1 MADTRINLWLD
12 LEPSYIDS
20 NFENILDYMRQCD
33 INQCFDSFYKET
45 LELIIKRTATE
56 TDKISNERIY
66 TNLETD
72 KEKIRHRARLLLL
85 YLVAT
90 KCEDK
95 GQSKQVLLYLL
106 CSLFPIVSRTVAP
119 LLHEMIYTVFCSAGI
134 SRIGVGWSDLINF
147 NPDIVTHLIKNG
159 MTLDPCD
166 AEVKHYYG
174 QGGLIVNDSKTYI
187 FPCNN
192 PKRIQVQKQWKEIA
206 GPSDDNFHIMVEKSE
221 RVRFGEGTD
230 LSVISSFYDSYIKDA
245 QEAGE
250 EKYEEVLNKYTP
262 EHDPSIDVVI
272 TSIENG
278 VIKVSSISDEYET
291 IEGVL
296 NYPIIDFYED
306 YIPSDLISAFSVN
319 DVIPVHIDYNSN
331 EENWIF
337 TIEDCLLN
345 FILDERVIENRTI
358 AAVITKVP
366 YIDNKGSLCAQAWTV
381 DGYPVNIRGKDKFN
395 GYEDA
400 LEQHSLVNVTVE
412 NQNDNGYIYASI
424 EDMEVAE
431 EFISLPG
438 VRKRCLQDFV
448 KQRNFKKVNIEECAE
463 ELSISSLSALA
474 FSVFIR
480 QHHSD
485 SIYEKY
491 QLMGV
496 ARVLYNLIGDTLSV
510 AYLKAEADYLK
521 SIVAYAQNKEMPLVK
536 LESEPEI
543 MALPHIQRECKTL
556 TLLSE
561 LGKEIN
567 SETVESMIYDDDDP
581 QINKLARLVQS
592 YNTLS
597 GMASDSSIIRSLI
610 KKEIT
615 SKYLLLGEIGE
626 ITVEKVR
633 GYHVGCSEDKRNE
646 FKKSIVFPSGNGGK
660 ADPKTQIV
668 NVFKV
673 ICAFLNSELGG
684 ILYLGVDDDGYA
696 SNYLADDFTH
706 LKKNSMDEYIRHL
719 SQLAIKEFGRDIV
732 DNFITIKDM
741 SKENWK
747 YVAIEVKPY
756 EMDVVK
762 LQNVVYVKENNSTRA
777 ATENEIMN
785 LRARLANNTKELT
798 KNIYR
803 LKTAIDEKKIV
814 TVHRYR
820 SSNSN
825 QENDRHLEPFKMG
838 KYNLDVWCYDLDEED
853 MKRRN
858 KLFSLNR
865 MGDVQI
871 MDESWKFGTPY
882 HKSKAQDIFRM
893 TGDKKYN
900 ICLSMKLRQMNF
912 LMEYYHVDKDE
923 FEQDSK
929 NDRYILNTTV
939 YNLTPVV
946 GFCVQF
952 GPDVEVYGSDDLK
965 EAIKVYLEKLID
977 GLQ

>member
-20 NFENILDYMRQCD
+20 NFENILEYLRQCD
-33 INQCFDSFYKET
+33 INQCFDSFYTET
-45 LELIIKRTATE
+45 LELIIKRIDTE

-66 TNLETD
+66 THLETD

-106 CSLFPIVSRTVAP
+106 CSLFPIVSRTAAP
-119 LLHEMIYTVFCSAGI
+119 VLHEMIYTVFCSAGL
-134 SRIGVGWSDLINF
+134 SKLGVGWSDLINF

-159 MTLDPCD
+159 MVLDPCD

-174 QGGLIVNDSKTYI
+174 QGGIIVTDSKAYI

-192 PKRIQVQKQWKEIA
+192 PKLIKLKRQWKEIA
-206 GPSDDNFHIMVEKSE
+206 CSYDDNFHIMADKSE
-221 RVRFGEGTD
+221 KVKFGEGTD
-230 LSVISSFYDSYIKDA
+230 LSVISTFYDNYIKDA

-250 EKYEEVLNKYTP
+250 EKYEAVLNKYTT
-262 EHDPSIDVVI
+262 EHNPSIDVVI
-272 TSIENG
+272 TSIQNG
-278 VIKVSSISDEYET
+278 VIRVSSINEEYET

-296 NYPIIDFYED
+296 KYPMIDFYED

-319 DVIPVHIDYNSN
+319 DVIRVHIDYNST

-337 TIEDCLLN
+337 TIEDTFLN
-345 FILDERVIENRTI
+345 FILDERAIENRTV
-358 AAVITKVP
+358 AAVITKTP
-366 YIDNKGSLCAQAWTV
+366 YTDNKGFLCAQAWTV
-381 DGYPVNIRGKDKFN
+381 DGFPVNIRGKFN

-400 LEQHSLVNVTVE
+400 LEQHSLVNVTVQ

-424 EDMEVAE
+424 EDMDVAE
-431 EFISLPG
+431 EFISLPS
-438 VRKRCLQDFV
+438 VRKKCLQEFV
-448 KQRNFKKVNIEECAE
+448 KERNFKKVNIEECAE
-463 ELSISSLSALA
+463 ELSISTLSALA

-485 SIYEKY
+485 NIYEKC
-491 QLMGV
+491 QLMGI

-510 AYLKAEADYLK
+510 AYLKAESDYLK
-521 SIVAYAQNKEMPLVK
+521 SIVAYAQNKEMPLVEIK
-536 LESEPEI
+536 SEPEI
-543 MALPHIQRECKTL
+543 LALPHIQRECKTL
-556 TLLSE
+556 TLLAE
-561 LGKEIN
+561 LGRDIH
-567 SETVESMIYDDDDP
+567 SETVRSMIYDDDDP

-592 YNTLS
+592 YNTLG

-660 ADPKTQIV
+660 ADPRAQMI

-696 SNYLADDFTH
+696 NNYLEDDFTH
-706 LKKNSMDEYIRHL
+706 LKKKSMDEYIRHL
-719 SQLAIKEFGRDIV
+719 SQLAIREFGRDIV

-741 SKENWK
+741 SKESWK

-762 LQNVVYVKENNSTRA
+762 LQDVVYVKENNSTRE
-777 ATENEIMN
+777 ATQNEIMN
-785 LRARLANNTKELT
+785 LRARLANNTKELA

-825 QENDRHLEPFKMG
+825 QESNRHLEPFKMG
-838 KYNLDVWCYDLDEED
+838 KYNLDVWCYDLDD
-853 MKRRN
+853 VDPKRRN
-858 KLFSLNR
+858 KLFTLNR

-871 MDESWKFGTPY
+871 MDENWKYGTPY
-882 HKSKAQDIFRM
+882 HKAKAQDIFRM
-893 TGDKKYN
+893 TGDKKYE
-900 ICLSMKLRQMNF
+900 ISLSMKLRQMNF
-912 LMEYYHVDKDE
+912 LMEYYHIDKNV
-923 FEQDSK
+923 FEQDTA
-929 NDRYILNTTV
+929 NDRYLLNTTV

-952 GPDVEVYGSDDLK
+952 GTDIEVYGSNDLK
-965 EAIKVYLEKLID
+965 EAIKAYLEKLID
-977 GLQ
+977 GLS